1 MKQIIF
7 LVLEPVAL
15 GLRRQ
20 RYGRFD
26 QGRRHVCPP
35 APVSSPNSDPA
46 FEQQECIN
54 KAKALFGVVEEAKRF
69 ASAAGRGQQL
79 FNAGHILAAA
89 NTNGAAFDPDRSGVK
104 LKEMAG
110 ITLAVVDVI
119 KSSGPSS
126 GSVGISE

>member
-1 MKQIIF
+1 VIHPRAAVMRYLPMARLFFSCIRPKSSVLTAGEGRATSLMKQIIF

-54 KAKALFGVVEEAKRF
+54 KAKALFGVTEEAKRF
-69 ASAAGRGQQL
+69 ASAAGRGQ
-79 FNAGHILAAA
+79 
-89 NTNGAAFDPDRSGVK
+89 
-104 LKEMAG
+104 
-110 ITLAVVDVI
+110 
-119 KSSGPSS
+119 
-126 GSVGISE
+126 